1 MQRDANERKYELS
14 FLFLHCAAVRSS
26 RSFFSCAHRFN
37 EAASVTGC
45 ATEEELFF
53 AVAWLPAEARAGGL
67 CAGEAWATPG
77 FSAAPFCTAPTRRFA
92 LPERL
97 IRAGSAT

>member
-14 FLFLHCAAVRSS
+14 FLFCIVR
-26 RSFFSCAHRFN
+26 RRGPRDHFPVCVHLCN

-45 ATEEELFF
+45 GAEGDSFF
-53 AVAWLPAEARAGGL
+53 AVAWLPAEVRAGGL

-77 FSAAPFCTAPTRRFA
+77 FSAPGFRTALTRRFV
-92 LPERL
+92 LPDRL